1 MGDQERKPLDIENL
15 EAADLEVEELED
27 VAGGIEIDAAAPNTG
42 CGPNDGCNIPC

>member
-15 EAADLEVEELED
+15 EVEELED
-27 VAGGIEIDAAAPNTG
+27 VAGGADSELAALPNTG